1 MFQKKYEDAIFPSER
16 AYSIRMK
23 LLGKHPQTVRSIY
36 QRGVLQASL
45 GHLNEALQLFLEGWE
60 MEKTLGVGNHSEVW
74 RKIITGMEDMCSWT
88 NKRRKKKSF
97 RREALKFCQYLWEE
111 QKASQQFT
119 FNEFNKDI
127 IEALK
132 DLSSDTADV
141 HFIESEELWF
151 LRGMCKEYKEMSQVG
166 G

>member
-1 MFQKKYEDAIFPSER
+1 MRCGER
-16 AYSIRMK
+16 LSLAWKICVA
-23 LLGKHPQTVRSIY
+23 GQTKEERRS
-36 QRGVLQASL
+36 
-45 GHLNEALQLFLEGWE
+45 H
-60 MEKTLGVGNHSEVW
+60 
-74 RKIITGMEDMCSWT
+74 
-88 NKRRKKKSF
+88 
-97 RREALKFCQYLWEE
+97 LKFCQYLWEE

-119 FNEFNKDI
+119 FDEFNKDI

>member
-1 MFQKKYEDAIFPSER
+1 MLTR
-16 AYSIRMK
+16 VMK
-23 LLGKHPQTVRSIY
+23 CL
-36 QRGVLQASL
+36 
-45 GHLNEALQLFLEGWE
+45 
-60 MEKTLGVGNHSEVW
+60 MVW
-74 RKIITGMEDMCSWT
+74 RKIITGVEDMCSWT

-141 HFIESEELWF
+141 QFIESEELWF
-151 LRGMCKEYKEMSQVG
+151 LRGMCKKYKEMSQVG